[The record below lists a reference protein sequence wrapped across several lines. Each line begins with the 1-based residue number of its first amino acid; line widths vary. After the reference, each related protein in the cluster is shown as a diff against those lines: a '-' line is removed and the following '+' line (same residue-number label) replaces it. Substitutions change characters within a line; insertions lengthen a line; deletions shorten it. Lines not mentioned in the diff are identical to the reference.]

1 MQPTFFESTP
11 QQKQLADIGGS
22 MMDWSENY
30 GKLHGLKAVTDNGLR
45 TLNELSHVGYMLT
58 TVGATFGAAEVDFDA
73 AERKLIV
80 DFMKK
85 QVDIERKGQ
94 YTVYKLNKQGALH
107 MTNVMIKEGTYK
119 IRGKETCMQGLVF
132 PLVEEF
138 KVGAGGGYVTV
149 DGSAVNG
156 FPARNIKIKVSGVR
170 DYTVVG
176 DEVAATIVEES
187 DTEIVERI
195 RERFDMLKDM
205 TKAVKKGDVRA
216 MIVSGPPGVGKSHGV
231 EEVLDRYALMESL
244 GAGKQHEV
252 IKGATSAIGLYC
264 KLFKMADKGKVVVFD
279 DCDSIFADE
288 LSLNILKAALDS
300 KKNRYIHWNTDS
312 FKLRNEGVP
321 DSFKFEASAIFI
333 TNLKFDK
340 VKGKLREHLEALESR
355 CHYMDLTIDSD
366 KDKIL
371 RIKQVV
377 QDGMLDKYKL
387 ADEVKEEIMDFIDI
401 NKGRLRE
408 LSLRTVLKVAD
419 LAISFPDRWESY
431 AENTVM
437 RRA

>member
-1 MQPTFFESTP
+1 
-11 QQKQLADIGGS
+11 
-22 MMDWSENY
+22 
-30 GKLHGLKAVTDNGLR
+30 
-45 TLNELSHVGYMLT
+45 
-58 TVGATFGAAEVDFDA
+58 
-73 AERKLIV
+73 
-80 DFMKK
+80 
-85 QVDIERKGQ
+85 
-94 YTVYKLNKQGALH
+94 
-107 MTNVMIKEGTYK
+107 MTNVRITEGTYK
-119 IRGKETCMQGLVF
+119 IRGKETDVSGLVF

-138 KVGAGGGYVTV
+138 KMGAGGGYVTV
-149 DGSAVNG
+149 EGTAVAG
-156 FPARNIKIKVSGVR
+156 FPDRNIKIKVASPEGYEIVGADVKSTVR
-170 DYTVVG
+170 
-176 DEVAATIVEES
+176 EES
-187 DTEIVERI
+187 DAEIVERI

-205 TKAVKKGDVRA
+205 TKAVRKGDVRA

-231 EEVLDRYALMESL
+231 EEVLDRYALMESM
-244 GAGKQHEV
+244 GAQKTHEV

-264 KLFKMADKGKVVVFD
+264 KLYKMADKGKVVVFD

-312 FKLRNEGVP
+312 HKLRLEGVP

-366 KDKIL
+366 KDKML
-371 RIKQVV
+371 RIKQVT
-377 QDGMLDKYKL
+377 QDGMLDVYAL
-387 ADEVKEEIMDFIDI
+387 SDEVKEEIMDFIDI
-401 NKGRLRE
+401 NKGQLRE

-419 LAISFPDRWESY
+419 LAQAFPDKWEAM